1 MTLSQYIREN
11 TSDGTDIARVLID
24 VMEGRLG
31 GAKIS
36 HRLTAARLLTIYG
49 HKDADDFIA
58 DNTPDVPDE
67 KWGQRVRVEIDP
79 AISSYIKQRSDGGRE
94 ICLFLIEVVQGKVEG
109 IHVGH
114 RVWAAKELLNRAYGK
129 SQSPALPKSPG
140 PKTPGRP
147 TNGTRRKRPQTPEAA
162 AFEARVAERVA
173 ASRPAPHDDTGA
185 SQYSDTG
192 AAQSESAHQPEP
204 EASGNFDPEVYRA
217 SSRCIDPN
225 FDPMLAAT
233 DRRLLHDLRRLRG
246 HQLPVSRRPQ
256 RSRLQPQR
264 PPLLTIPLSLR
275 ACPVLDTGERVGV
288 RVKVMRSSPVRTKKR
303 VRRDRQR
310 RPS

>member
-1 MTLSQYIREN
+1 MTLSHYIREN
-11 TSDGTDIARVLID
+11 TNDGHNIARVLID
-24 VMEGRLG
+24 VMEGRLD

-58 DNTPDVPDE
+58 DNTSEASDE

-129 SQSPALPKSPG
+129 SQSRPLPKPPG
-140 PKTPGRP
+140 SSKPKRP
-147 TNGTRRKRPQTPEAA
+147 TSTKRRKRPQTPEAA

-173 ASRPAPHDDTGA
+173 ASRSAQHSATE
-185 SQYSDTG
+185 
-192 AAQSESAHQPEP
+192 AAQSGPTHQPFASAHAPVRPEPVEGRSIPPTQSETAQP
-204 EASGNFDPEVYRA
+204 EASPNFDPKVYSA
-217 SSRCIDPN
+217 ATKCIDPN
-225 FDPMLAAT
+225 FDPMLEAK
-233 DRRLLHDLRRLRG
+233 DEDYFFNYDG
-246 HQLPVSRRPQ
+246 CEDIS
-256 RSRLQPQR
+256 
-264 PPLLTIPLSLR
+264 
-275 ACPVLDTGERVGV
+275 CPYHGD
-288 RVKVMRSSPVRTKKR
+288 PN
-303 VRRDRQR
+303 D
-310 RPS
+310 PDFNPNAHHY